1 MFAGSSCPR
10 RTPVPEAAAFCQEH
24 WLHGAAPMVLVGLL
38 LLVAPVAIGK
48 LLKRQRSD
56 LDQIE
61 EDAAQMAY
69 LRRYTA
75 LRHRSDN
82 DA

>member
-1 MFAGSSCPR
+1 M
-10 RTPVPEAAAFCQEH
+10 PEASAFCQEH
-24 WLHGAAPMVLVGLL
+24 WLHGGAPMVLAALVLL
-38 LLVAPVAIGK
+38 GVILAIGK
-48 LLKRQRSD
+48 LFKRQKSD

>member
-10 RTPVPEAAAFCQEH
+10 HTPVPEAAAFCQEH
-24 WLHGAAPMVLVGLL
+24 WLHGAAPMILVGLL
-38 LLVAPVAIGK
+38 LLCVPVAIGK
-48 LLKRQRSD
+48 LLKRQAG
-56 LDQIE
+56 DQIE

-69 LRRYTA
+69 MRRYTA